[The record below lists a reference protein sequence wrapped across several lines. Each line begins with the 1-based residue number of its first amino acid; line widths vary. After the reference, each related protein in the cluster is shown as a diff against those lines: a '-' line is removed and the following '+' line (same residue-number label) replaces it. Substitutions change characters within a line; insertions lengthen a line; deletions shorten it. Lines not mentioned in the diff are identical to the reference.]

1 MAGEIEQLLDNSS
14 WDGQF
19 WWPAREEVELMAK
32 SKERSRSATGPN
44 SAYSLG
50 VGTRNRSARCWVHFF
65 GRDFLVSKE
74 SVTRSSTNGVTVHCE
89 YGPCSVGRVF
99 CVSSA
104 MLVTRGGGDIG
115 AGSRAPL
122 LCEKDWIFS
131 GAPPVLLAWCGGL
144 EGWMPPFA
152 VTSRERR
159 FCSTGNSLIASPDL
173 VVARTAV
180 LALLSEMLTQA
191 NGTCRSGAM
200 R

>member
-1 MAGEIEQLLDNSS
+1 VASTRGSRAY
-14 WDGQF
+14 G
-19 WWPAREEVELMAK
+19 EVEGKEQICYRAK
-32 SKERSRSATGPN
+32 FGILTWSRDTESECKM
-44 SAYSLG
+44 LG
-50 VGTRNRSARCWVHFF
+50 ALFWEGLPCQQGECHQEFHQWS
-65 GRDFLVSKE
+65 
-74 SVTRSSTNGVTVHCE
+74 HCALRVL
-89 YGPCSVGRVF
+89 GPCSVGRVF

-131 GAPPVLLAWCGGL
+131 GAPPELLAWCGGL